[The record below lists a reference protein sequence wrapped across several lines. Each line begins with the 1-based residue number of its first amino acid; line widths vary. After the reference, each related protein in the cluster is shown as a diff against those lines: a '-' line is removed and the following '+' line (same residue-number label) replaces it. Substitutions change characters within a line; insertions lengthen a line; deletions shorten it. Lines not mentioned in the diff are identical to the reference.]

1 MTEDTKR
8 DLVYVLHILDS
19 IDATEDFLRNATER
33 EFMSSR
39 LKQSAVVRE
48 IEIIGEA
55 VKNISSKIKDKHAEV
70 NWKDIVG
77 TRDNMIHHYF
87 GVDLTIV
94 WNIVKLDLPKLKK
107 DILFIKKEL
116 IALK

>member
-1 MTEDTKR
+1 
-8 DLVYVLHILDS
+8 VYILHILDS
-19 IDATEDFLRNATER
+19 IDAIADFLKNTSEG
-33 EFMSSR
+33 EFMSNR

-55 VKNISSKIKDKHAEV
+55 VKNVSIKLKDKHPEI
-70 NWKDIVG
+70 NWRDIAG
-77 TRDNMIHHYF
+77 TRDKVIHHYF

-107 DILFIKKEL
+107 GILSIKQEL
-116 IALK
+116 DPLR